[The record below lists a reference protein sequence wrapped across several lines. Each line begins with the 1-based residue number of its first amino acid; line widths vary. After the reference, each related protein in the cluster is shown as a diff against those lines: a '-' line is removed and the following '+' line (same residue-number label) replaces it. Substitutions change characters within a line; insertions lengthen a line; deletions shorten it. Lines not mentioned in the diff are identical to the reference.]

1 MVMQN
6 TDHVVYVYYFLKNYS
21 LCGLMFEELVL
32 IILHIIKN
40 RVNRNS

>member
-6 TDHVVYVYYFLKNYS
+6 TNHVVYVYYFLKN
-21 LCGLMFEELVL
+21 CGLMFEELVS

-40 RVNRNS
+40 RVNRNC